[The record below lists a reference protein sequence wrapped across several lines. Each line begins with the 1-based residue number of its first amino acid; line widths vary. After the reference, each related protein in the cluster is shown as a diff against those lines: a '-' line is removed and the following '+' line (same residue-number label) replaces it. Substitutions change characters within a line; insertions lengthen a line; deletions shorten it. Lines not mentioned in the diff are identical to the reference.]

1 MPEEKHNVEEEN
13 LIGLLAAALRQP
25 IAGDVEA
32 GRRTR
37 WRWRPRVLAAAA
49 AVLVAVLGM
58 FLLVVRRPGPPTPEQ
73 PGAIQKTQG
82 IVVYVSP
89 ELPPEIA
96 ALCEELAPVAGET
109 MLNWNRKGAS
119 SVAATVNHFA
129 AVSGEIPVHAAEVT
143 NRFMDAYLN
152 LFVNSMDRTFRI
164 FAPSGGKKGTDQL
177 RRVLT
182 EADRV
187 LALGPG
193 TAGCS
198 AVWCVGAWCAIP
210 GECHLRR
217 PEGIL

>member
-1 MPEEKHNVEEEN
+1 MPEEKHNIEEEN
-13 LIGLLAAALRQP
+13 LMGLLAAALRQP
-25 IAGDVEA
+25 IAGEVET
-32 GRRTR
+32 GPRTR
-37 WRWRPRVLAAAA
+37 WRWRRRVLAAAA

-58 FLLVVRRPGPPTPEQ
+58 FLLVVRRPGPPTAEQ
-73 PGAIQKTQG
+73 PGAIPKTQG

-119 SVAATVNHFA
+119 SVAAALNQFA

-143 NRFMDAYLN
+143 NRFIGAYLN
-152 LFVNSMDRTFRI
+152 LFVNTMDRTFRI
-164 FAPSGGKKGTDQL
+164 FAPSGAKKGTDQL
-177 RRVLT
+177 RRTLT

>member
-1 MPEEKHNVEEEN
+1 MPDEKRNIEEEN
-13 LIGLLAAALRQP
+13 LMGLLSAALRQP
-25 IAGDVEA
+25 IAGEVEA
-32 GRRTR
+32 GPRTR

-73 PGAIQKTQG
+73 PGAIEKTQG

-96 ALCEELAPVAGET
+96 ALCEELAPVARET

-119 SVAATVNHFA
+119 SVAATVNQFA

-143 NRFMDAYLN
+143 NRFIGAYLN
-152 LFVNSMDRTFRI
+152 LLVNTIDRTFRI

-210 GECHLRR
+210 GQCHLRR